1 MKVRSDQEHSKDE
14 NVDDNTHGD
23 IITVDD
29 ENSIDDSRL
38 LPDIV
43 QEQSSIRSRLKPR
56 IRTPNSHRD
65 SYSKEFIG
73 VYTQVK
79 GRVTWRNNKKRKRK
93 RTKLNVKDKFRS
105 IVAICM
111 TLLSKHNKHATVS
124 VKRGKKD
131 TTKKQWIYC

>member
-43 QEQSSIRSRLKPR
+43 QEQSSIRSRLRPR
-56 IRTPNSHRD
+56 IRTTNSHRD

-73 VYTQVK
+73 AYTQVK
-79 GRVTWRNNKKRKRK
+79 GKSYMEKQQEKEKEENQ
-93 RTKLNVKDKFRS
+93 TK
-105 IVAICM
+105 CQ
-111 TLLSKHNKHATVS
+111 
-124 VKRGKKD
+124 G
-131 TTKKQWIYC
+131 